1 MSNSSQ
7 YSPEETHA
15 LPMEIVPD
23 THHAETPPN
32 NNGDRFHD
40 HLESSETLSGV
51 ESSTDSNH
59 LDATFEDAMKTM
71 EARHRTALP
80 KNLQGGVLLD
90 QTYATEP
97 KDLNSLLH
105 EPNSQFRTELA
116 QHQGTTDYEESSWRW
131 KPNDDPCFSRCVTY
145 TKAAAK
151 LVKAVDVIEEQVYLL
166 ADGKNFA
173 ILNRVTTPD
182 VPYGD
187 CFQVLLLYKIT
198 PGPESSLGEKSSR
211 LVVSWDINFHRNT
224 VMKSVI
230 EGTARQGFKE
240 SYESFSETLSQ
251 FIKPLSSSDQLLE
264 PLQSSNQSDCK
275 LFLNYFCNFT
285 VFSTVLLG
293 SYMLC
298 HILLSNL
305 EFDGLDLPD
314 TFCEMITGGVL
325 ALQLERV
332 LKMISHFIRARLK
345 RGNDHGL
352 EEQGD
357 GWQLTIAL
365 IEGCRLPSASPGYP
379 DPYVVFTC
387 NGRSRTS
394 SVQLQ
399 TENPKWNEILE
410 FSAMQE
416 PPSVLDVRVFSFD
429 SPFDQE
435 IPIGHA
441 EIKFL
446 KQYSSAELADC
457 WIPLEGKLAR
467 SSQSKLHLRIFVENT
482 GGDEIIREYLQKMEK
497 EVGKK
502 MNPPSSHKNST
513 FQKLFG
519 LPSEEFLIHEFSC
532 CLKRK
537 LPLQGKNFLS
547 ARIFGFYS
555 NLFGYKTKFFF
566 LWEDIECI
574 QVVPPSLMAVGT
586 SALLIILR
594 NGRGLDARH
603 GAKSI
608 DDEGRLKF
616 QFQSYKSFDRASRTI
631 MALWRSKTCDEQQH
645 KTENDQL
652 DRFVYSDKS
661 ENESFSNGDFGL
673 SASSGFSVHDS
684 CIHVGKFQ
692 AKTRRSQV
700 ATASAHK
707 CGVLRCDD
715 ASTTRSN
722 SEREV
727 TSGSSSSSALAI
739 IFSAALI
746 RPPNAGS
753 FASDFCTSSC
763 GYFRECLAGAFLDL
777 CWLGNR

>member
-1 MSNSSQ
+1 
-7 YSPEETHA
+7 
-15 LPMEIVPD
+15 MEIVPD
-23 THHAETPPN
+23 AHHAETPPN

-71 EARHRTALP
+71 EARQQTALP

-145 TKAAAK
+145 TKAATK

-230 EGTARQGFKE
+230 EGTARQGFNE

-275 LFLNYFCNFT
+275 LFLNYFW
-285 VFSTVLLG
+285 
-293 SYMLC
+293 
-298 HILLSNL
+298 
-305 EFDGLDLPD
+305 
-314 TFCEMITGGVL
+314 
-325 ALQLERV
+325 
-332 LKMISHFIRARLK
+332 
-345 RGNDHGL
+345 NDYGL

-416 PPSVLDVRVFSFD
+416 PPSVLDVKVFSFD

-435 IPIGHA
+435 IPVGHA

-513 FQKLFG
+513 FQKVFG

-645 KTENDQL
+645 KSENDQP

-661 ENESFSNGDFGL
+661 ENDSFSNGDFGL
-673 SASSGFSVHDS
+673 SASNG
-684 CIHVGKFQ
+684 
-692 AKTRRSQV
+692 
-700 ATASAHK
+700 
-707 CGVLRCDD
+707 
-715 ASTTRSN
+715 
-722 SEREV
+722 
-727 TSGSSSSSALAI
+727 
-739 IFSAALI
+739 
-746 RPPNAGS
+746 
-753 FASDFCTSSC
+753 
-763 GYFRECLAGAFLDL
+763 
-777 CWLGNR
+777 